1 MSHKIPWQ
9 QMCWSA
15 VARNSGFWISTL
27 KDRTYLG
34 IVYWEP
40 VGVDAALFLELALK
54 RIGYVL

>member
-1 MSHKIPWQ
+1 
-9 QMCWSA
+9 MCWSA